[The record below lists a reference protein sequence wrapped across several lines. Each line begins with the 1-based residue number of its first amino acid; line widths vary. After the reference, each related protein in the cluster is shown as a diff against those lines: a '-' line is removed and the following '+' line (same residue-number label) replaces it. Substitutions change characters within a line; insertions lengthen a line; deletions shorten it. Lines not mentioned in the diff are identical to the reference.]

1 MGEFGQLEA
10 GGEHDLRLGRSRRAE
25 LLKLAPRQVALAR
38 QLAHLL
44 AIQERQADGEE
55 QAQHEG
61 DGQADHEWPSTIPR
75 RVVHTWPDGVLGGG
89 HGGSR
94 PVSSQLRL
102 ITPQAMR
109 APLLPVG
116 SVFSSSCCA
125 WITRLVPPSPKSEP
139 AAPLLRVTAGVIAS
153 RLPLPA
159 APITRFGRSPAWEPS
174 GLRRPCLRPVG
185 LKCAPAETKSGGSHL
200 PTACTCTPFGPG
212 GRWEAVTWIRTPS
225 APCVNVAVPTC

>member
-1 MGEFGQLEA
+1 MGELVNLET
-10 GGEHDLRLGRSRRAE
+10 GGENDLLPGRFWRAE
-25 LLKLAPRQVALAR
+25 LLELAPRPIALAC

-75 RVVHTWPDGVLGGG
+75 RVVHIWPDGVLGGG
-89 HGGSR
+89 HGRSR

-102 ITPQAMR
+102 MTPQAMR

-139 AAPLLRVTAGVIAS
+139 AAPVLRV
-153 RLPLPA
+153 A
-159 APITRFGRSPAWEPS
+159 A
-174 GLRRPCLRPVG
+174 
-185 LKCAPAETKSGGSHL
+185 
-200 PTACTCTPFGPG
+200 
-212 GRWEAVTWIRTPS
+212 
-225 APCVNVAVPTC
+225 